1 MTTASPQSSEQSLP
15 DFARFAI
22 GAFVGGP
29 VGFAVGGAIG
39 AVTGGLAGHGVG
51 EKVNPTVED
60 AYWRGNYSTRPYATA
75 GREYSVYQP
84 AYRYG
89 WESREQHAGRKWNDV
104 EKELDAGRSRRQ
116 GTAGLG
122 WNDAR
127 PAVRDAWDRVG
138 ERGRWTGSEIPR
150 YAARSAA
157 PALEWQKSSAVA
169 AGNVALPGFMHHGV
183 HSCALPEA

>member
-1 MTTASPQSSEQSLP
+1 MTTKTAQDDERDKLNLDPITHAPGSHPLGTGVG
-15 DFARFAI
+15 ATAAAATGAAI
-22 GAFVGGP
+22 GAVVGGP

-60 AYWRGNYSTRPYATA
+60 AYWRDNYSTRPYATA
-75 GREYSVYQP
+75 DRDYSVYQP

-89 WESREQHAGRKWNDV
+89 WESREQHAGRKWDDV
-104 EKELDAGRSRRQ
+104 EKELDAGWSRRQ

-122 WNDAR
+122 WDDAR

-138 ERGRWTGSEIPR
+138 ER
-150 YAARSAA
+150 
-157 PALEWQKSSAVA
+157 
-169 AGNVALPGFMHHGV
+169 
-183 HSCALPEA
+183 